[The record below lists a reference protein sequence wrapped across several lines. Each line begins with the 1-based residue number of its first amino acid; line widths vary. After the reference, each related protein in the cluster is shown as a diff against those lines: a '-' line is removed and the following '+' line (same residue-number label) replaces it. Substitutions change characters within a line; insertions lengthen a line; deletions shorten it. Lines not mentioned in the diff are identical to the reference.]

1 MNDSAPG
8 SRAVNA
14 LEIEDVFVVSTTMR
28 IDRDFNP
35 TEEIAELAIGQR
47 VEVDRN
53 VMHQLRTFKNGTDE
67 VNFVRYF
74 VEADLRVLKPGVKPD
89 AGELKDSDVL
99 AEMNFVFAA
108 DYRCPADVPKDHA
121 ALGAFSTN
129 AAFHVWPYV
138 REAVHNACARMRLP
152 RVTIPM
158 LKPSSE
164 QVRLAT
170 GNSETAPKER

>member
-53 VMHQLRTFKNGTDE
+53 VMHQLRT
-67 VNFVRYF
+67 V
-74 VEADLRVLKPGVKPD
+74 
-89 AGELKDSDVL
+89 
-99 AEMNFVFAA
+99 
-108 DYRCPADVPKDHA
+108 
-121 ALGAFSTN
+121 
-129 AAFHVWPYV
+129 
-138 REAVHNACARMRLP
+138 
-152 RVTIPM
+152 
-158 LKPSSE
+158 
-164 QVRLAT
+164 
-170 GNSETAPKER
+170 